1 MSMRLLALS
10 DIHNNVP
17 CVRKLRAQEDNAFD
31 ALVVAGDIGGNRT
44 EEIFGVLRS
53 FECPIVYV
61 YGNWDHE
68 LARDDDFGLDAHLLH
83 LNVTRIGSINF
94 TGFSEFRSEP
104 DPNPSAVETRGKYYR
119 RQADLLSRYL
129 CESKVELAHTVL
141 VTHERLTWLDT
152 RFPALLLHVFGHNHG
167 FDFSHVRGIK
177 CANVSAL
184 DRMLPVLPTIARRRG
199 QSLRYVNA
207 GNYAVIDIGK
217 SGEIQ
222 IECRFLPHDYGAWA
236 VVGSDVIEFGGALVP
251 EEDVFG
257 DNVRF
262 TKVK

>member
-1 MSMRLLALS
+1 MSIRLLALS

-17 CVRKLRAQEDNAFD
+17 CVRKLRAQEENAFD
-31 ALVVAGDIGGNRT
+31 ALVVAGDIGGHRT

-53 FECPIVYV
+53 FGCPIVYV

-68 LARDDDFGLDAHLLH
+68 LARDDDFGRDAHLLH
-83 LNVTRIGSINF
+83 LNVIRIGSINF
-94 TGFSEFRSEP
+94 TGFSEFRSER
-104 DPNPSAVETRGKYYR
+104 DPHPRAVLETRGEYYR
-119 RQADLLSRYL
+119 RQAELLSLYL
-129 CESKVELAHTVL
+129 RESKVELGHTVL
-141 VTHERLTWLDT
+141 ITHERLTRLGT

-167 FDFSHVRGIK
+167 FDFSHVRETK

-184 DRMLPVLPTIARRRG
+184 DRMLPVLPTIARRRS

-222 IECRFLPHDYGAWA
+222 IECRFLPHDYEAWA
-236 VVGSDVIEFGGALVP
+236 VVRRNVSDFGGVLVP
-251 EEDVFG
+251 EETAFG

-262 TKVK
+262 TR